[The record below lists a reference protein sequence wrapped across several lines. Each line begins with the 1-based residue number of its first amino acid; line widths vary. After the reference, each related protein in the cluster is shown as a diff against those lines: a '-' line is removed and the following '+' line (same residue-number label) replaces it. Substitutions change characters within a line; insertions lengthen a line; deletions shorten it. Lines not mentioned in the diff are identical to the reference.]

1 MHVPATRVQPSEIR
15 VIGPRSSAYSQEIP
29 TPIRA
34 KSPLAPDT
42 DQTEVESPMLES
54 DHCFYPKACMLP
66 QTVALVDDD
75 SEYTEFLQQ
84 DLVERGM
91 RVDVYGDSNDLLTAA
106 RAFDYDFYV
115 MDLGL
120 PGIDGVDLIKLLRRR
135 TQKGVLVVSGR
146 LGSDVF
152 EQVLRAGADMY
163 LTKPVRFEQV
173 AIAMESVY
181 RRIQPPESLTTNH
194 WILDTWARKL
204 VAPDGSPVDLSET
217 DVALLKCFAATQG
230 QIVTRA
236 ALKESLAQLPG
247 HEAQDGLN
255 ATIFRLRRRIE
266 KATPAAL
273 PLQTKSRVGY
283 VFSAPLQLR
292 TLSVVGALQ

>member
-1 MHVPATRVQPSEIR
+1 
-15 VIGPRSSAYSQEIP
+15 
-29 TPIRA
+29 
-34 KSPLAPDT
+34 
-42 DQTEVESPMLES
+42 MLES
-54 DHCFYPKACMLP
+54 KHCFSLRTCMLP
-66 QTVALVDDD
+66 HSVALVDDD
-75 SEYTEFLQQ
+75 REYTEFLQQ

-115 MDLGL
+115 LDLSL

-173 AIAMESVY
+173 VIAMESVY
-181 RRIQPPESLTTNH
+181 RRIQPPTTLTTSP

-204 VAPDGSPVDLSET
+204 VAPDGASVDLSET
-217 DVALLKCFAATQG
+217 DVALLNCFASANSEV
-230 QIVTRA
+230 VTRET
-236 ALKESLAQLPG
+236 LKENLAQLPG
-247 HEAQDGLN
+247 HEAQDGLS

-283 VFSAPLQLR
+283 VFKAPLQLR
-292 TLSVVGALQ
+292 TFSVVGALQ

>member
-1 MHVPATRVQPSEIR
+1 
-15 VIGPRSSAYSQEIP
+15 
-29 TPIRA
+29 
-34 KSPLAPDT
+34 
-42 DQTEVESPMLES
+42 
-54 DHCFYPKACMLP
+54 MLP
-66 QTVALVDDD
+66 HQVALVDDD

-115 MDLGL
+115 VDLSL
-120 PGIDGVDLIKLLRRR
+120 PGIDGLDLIKLLRRR

-152 EQVLRAGADMY
+152 EKVLRAGADMY

-181 RRIQPPESLTTNH
+181 RRIQPAETSTTNR

-204 VAPDGSPVDLSET
+204 VAPDGATVELSDI
-217 DVALLKCFAATQG
+217 DVALLKCFASAKG
-230 QIVTRA
+230 EVLTRQT
-236 ALKESLAQLPG
+236 LKESLTQLPG

-292 TLSVVGALQ
+292 SLSVLGALQ

>member
-1 MHVPATRVQPSEIR
+1 VIEYLHPYSVQ
-15 VIGPRSSAYSQEIP
+15 
-29 TPIRA
+29 
-34 KSPLAPDT
+34 
-42 DQTEVESPMLES
+42 SPMLPTS
-54 DHCFYPKACMLP
+54 L
-66 QTVALVDDD
+66 ALVDDD
-75 SEYTEFLQQ
+75 IEYTEFLQQ
-84 DLVERGM
+84 DLVARGV
-91 RVDVYGDSNDLLTAA
+91 RVDVYGDSNDLLTSAL
-106 RAFDYDFYV
+106 AFDYDFYV
-115 MDLGL
+115 LDLGL
-120 PGIDGVDLIKLLRRR
+120 PGIDGLDLIKLLRRR

-181 RRIQPPESLTTNH
+181 RRIQPPKTSTASH
-194 WILDTWARKL
+194 WTVDTWARKL
-204 VAPDGSPVDLSET
+204 MAPDGAAVDLSET
-217 DVALLKCFAATQG
+217 DVALLKCFASANG
-230 QIVTRA
+230 EVVTRE
-236 ALKESLAQLPG
+236 ALKASLAQLPG
-247 HEAQDGLN
+247 YEAQDGLS

-292 TLSVVGALQ
+292 SLSVVGALQ